1 MKKTTVY
8 LRDEEADALKQ
19 AAAAS
24 GRSQSELIREGVRRV
39 TRARRPKRVFY
50 SMGIAE
56 GPGLPIGQMA
66 EEILEREWAQDLDAD
81 R

>member
-1 MKKTTVY
+1 MRKTTVY
-8 LRDEEADALKQ
+8 LSDDEAEALKR
-19 AAAAS
+19 ASAAS
-24 GRSQSELIREGVRRV
+24 GKSQSELIREGVRRI
-39 TRARRPKRVFY
+39 TRGRRQRRVFY
-50 SMGIAE
+50 SMGVAE